1 MGTSLTL
8 SKLKASLCLP
18 NLKQFW
24 PSPQQL
30 PKEKKNK
37 EFEPSFSYI
46 ASLGYVRLSPLI
58 KKSKART
65 TKTYL
70 SPRVHSFKKR
80 PLPAYDQEFCE
91 SLGCKGQQVPSLT
104 QPGR

>member
-1 MGTSLTL
+1 MGTSFTIN
-8 SKLKASLCLP
+8 KLEASLCLP

-24 PSPQQL
+24 PSPHQL

-37 EFEPSFSYI
+37 EFKPSLSYI

-65 TKTYL
+65 TKNL
-70 SPRVHSFKKR
+70 SPRVHS
-80 PLPAYDQEFCE
+80 
-91 SLGCKGQQVPSLT
+91 LT
-104 QPGR
+104 KW

>member
-1 MGTSLTL
+1 MGTSLTIN
-8 SKLKASLCLP
+8 KLEASLCLP

-24 PSPQQL
+24 PSPHQL
-30 PKEKKNK
+30 QKEKKN
-37 EFEPSFSYI
+37 EFEASLSYI

-65 TKTYL
+65 TKKL
-70 SPRVHSFKKR
+70 SPRVHSLKKLR
-80 PLPAYDQEFCE
+80 LPAYDQEYCE

-104 QPGR
+104 QQGR